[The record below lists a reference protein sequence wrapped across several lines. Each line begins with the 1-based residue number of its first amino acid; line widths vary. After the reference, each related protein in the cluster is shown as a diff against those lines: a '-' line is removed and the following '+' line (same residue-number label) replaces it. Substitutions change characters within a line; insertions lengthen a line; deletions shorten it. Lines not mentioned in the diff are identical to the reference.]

1 MAQPDLSPK
10 AALEALRL
18 VMLSARLDRDC
29 LRSQVLEDPEV
40 PGTITYLEEWPTEE
54 AVARR
59 VAADQ
64 FATLLALME
73 TAPSRPSLEFRVI
86 TQVRGLE
93 FVEAV
98 RSRAGRTLP

>member
-1 MAQPDLSPK
+1 MAQPDPSPK
-10 AALEALRL
+10 AALEALRP

-29 LRSQVLEDPEV
+29 LLSQVLEDPEV
-40 PGTITYLEEWPTEE
+40 PGTITYIEEWPTEE

-59 VAADQ
+59 VADDQ

-73 TAPSRPSLEFRVI
+73 TASSRPSLEFRVI
-86 TQVRGLE
+86 AQVRGLE

-98 RSRAGRTLP
+98 RSRSAERLP

>member
-1 MAQPDLSPK
+1 MAQPDPSPK

-29 LRSQVLEDPEV
+29 MRSQVLEDPDV
-40 PGTITYLEEWPTEE
+40 PGTIIYLEEWSTEE

-73 TAPSRPSLEFRVI
+73 TASSRPSLEFRVV